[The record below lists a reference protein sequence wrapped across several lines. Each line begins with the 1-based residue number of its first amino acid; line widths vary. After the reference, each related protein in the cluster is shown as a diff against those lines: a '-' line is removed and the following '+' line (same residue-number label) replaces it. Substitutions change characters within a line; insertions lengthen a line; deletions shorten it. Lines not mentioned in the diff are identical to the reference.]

1 MGEVGGPGVEN
12 LVFDFAAATG
22 QLRTSYLVGV
32 EYRLLWGVI
41 CVLGGFGVSGVVFEA
56 FCGRIEVEMRVFSGA
71 DRGPVRPPI
80 FRKGRRWP

>member
-56 FCGRIEVEMRVFSGA
+56 F
-71 DRGPVRPPI
+71 
-80 FRKGRRWP
+80 